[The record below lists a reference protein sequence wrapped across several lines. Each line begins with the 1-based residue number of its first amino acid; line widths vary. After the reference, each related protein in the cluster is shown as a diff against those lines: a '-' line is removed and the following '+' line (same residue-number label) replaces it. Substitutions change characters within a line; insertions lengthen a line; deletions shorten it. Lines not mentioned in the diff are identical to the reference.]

1 MVFFNEYL
9 LDLLSDFA
17 FIQYQL
23 LFWSFQNEGISMKF
37 SMIYNVQ
44 YKMLSQFF
52 TKSINLKNFEY
63 KNTFK
68 KYSVQSNESKF
79 PSEVFD
85 TVYHGP

>member
-1 MVFFNEYL
+1 MVFFFNEYL

-52 TKSINLKNFEY
+52 TKSINLKDFEY
-63 KNTFK
+63 KNTF
-68 KYSVQSNESKF
+68 
-79 PSEVFD
+79 
-85 TVYHGP
+85 

>member
-1 MVFFNEYL
+1 MIRQDVLFIWVFFNEYL
-9 LDLLSDFA
+9 LDLLSDIA

-52 TKSINLKNFEY
+52 TKSNNLRDFEY
-63 KNTFK
+63 KNTF
-68 KYSVQSNESKF
+68 
-79 PSEVFD
+79 
-85 TVYHGP
+85 

>member
-1 MVFFNEYL
+1 MIRQDVLFIWVFLNEYL

-52 TKSINLKNFEY
+52 TKSINLRDFEY
-63 KNTFK
+63 KNTF
-68 KYSVQSNESKF
+68 
-79 PSEVFD
+79 
-85 TVYHGP
+85 

>member
-1 MVFFNEYL
+1 MIRQDVLFIWFFFNEYL
-9 LDLLSDFA
+9 LDLLSDIA

-52 TKSINLKNFEY
+52 TKSINLKDFEY
-63 KNTFK
+63 KNTF
-68 KYSVQSNESKF
+68 
-79 PSEVFD
+79 
-85 TVYHGP
+85 

>member
-1 MVFFNEYL
+1 MIRQDVLFIWVFFNEYL

-37 SMIYNVQ
+37 SMICNVQ

-52 TKSINLKNFEY
+52 TKSINLKDFEY
-63 KNTFK
+63 KNTF
-68 KYSVQSNESKF
+68 
-79 PSEVFD
+79 
-85 TVYHGP
+85 

>member
-1 MVFFNEYL
+1 MIRQDVLFIWFFFNEYL

-52 TKSINLKNFEY
+52 TKSINLKDFEY
-63 KNTFK
+63 KNTF
-68 KYSVQSNESKF
+68 
-79 PSEVFD
+79 
-85 TVYHGP
+85 

>member
-1 MVFFNEYL
+1 MCYLYVFFNEYL

-23 LFWSFQNEGISMKF
+23 LFWSFQKEGISMKF

-52 TKSINLKNFEY
+52 TKSINLKDFEY
-63 KNTFK
+63 KNTF
-68 KYSVQSNESKF
+68 
-79 PSEVFD
+79 
-85 TVYHGP
+85 

>member
-1 MVFFNEYL
+1 MIRQDVLFIWGFFNEYL

-52 TKSINLKNFEY
+52 TKSINLRDFEY
-63 KNTFK
+63 KNTF
-68 KYSVQSNESKF
+68 
-79 PSEVFD
+79 
-85 TVYHGP
+85 

>member
-1 MVFFNEYL
+1 MIRQDVLFIWVFFNEYL

-44 YKMLSQFF
+44 YEMLSQFF
-52 TKSINLKNFEY
+52 TKSINLKDFEY
-63 KNTFK
+63 KNTF
-68 KYSVQSNESKF
+68 
-79 PSEVFD
+79 
-85 TVYHGP
+85 

>member
-1 MVFFNEYL
+1 MCYLYGFFFNEYL

-52 TKSINLKNFEY
+52 TKSINLRDFEY
-63 KNTFK
+63 KNTF
-68 KYSVQSNESKF
+68 
-79 PSEVFD
+79 
-85 TVYHGP
+85 

>member
-1 MVFFNEYL
+1 MIRQDVLFIWVFFNEYL
-9 LDLLSDFA
+9 LDLLSDIA

-52 TKSINLKNFEY
+52 TKSINLKDFEY
-63 KNTFK
+63 KNTF
-68 KYSVQSNESKF
+68 
-79 PSEVFD
+79 
-85 TVYHGP
+85 

>member
-1 MVFFNEYL
+1 MCYLYVFFNEYL

-37 SMIYNVQ
+37 SMMYNVQ

-52 TKSINLKNFEY
+52 TKSINLKDFEY
-63 KNTFK
+63 KNTF
-68 KYSVQSNESKF
+68 
-79 PSEVFD
+79 
-85 TVYHGP
+85 

>member
-1 MVFFNEYL
+1 MIRQDVLFIWFFFNEYL

-52 TKSINLKNFEY
+52 TKSINLRDFEY
-63 KNTFK
+63 KNTF
-68 KYSVQSNESKF
+68 
-79 PSEVFD
+79 
-85 TVYHGP
+85 

>member
-1 MVFFNEYL
+1 MCYLYVFFNEYL
-9 LDLLSDFA
+9 LDLLSDIA

-52 TKSINLKNFEY
+52 TKSINLRDFEY
-63 KNTFK
+63 KNTF
-68 KYSVQSNESKF
+68 
-79 PSEVFD
+79 
-85 TVYHGP
+85 

>member
-1 MVFFNEYL
+1 MLFIWVFFNEYL
-9 LDLLSDFA
+9 LDLLSDIA

-52 TKSINLKNFEY
+52 TKSINLRDFEY
-63 KNTFK
+63 KNTF
-68 KYSVQSNESKF
+68 
-79 PSEVFD
+79 
-85 TVYHGP
+85 

>member
-1 MVFFNEYL
+1 MIRQDVLFIWFFFNEYL

-17 FIQYQL
+17 FIQYKL

-52 TKSINLKNFEY
+52 TKSINLRDFEY
-63 KNTFK
+63 KNTF
-68 KYSVQSNESKF
+68 
-79 PSEVFD
+79 
-85 TVYHGP
+85 

>member
-1 MVFFNEYL
+1 MCYLYVFYNEYL

-52 TKSINLKNFEY
+52 TKSINLKDFEY
-63 KNTFK
+63 KNTF
-68 KYSVQSNESKF
+68 
-79 PSEVFD
+79 
-85 TVYHGP
+85 

>member
-1 MVFFNEYL
+1 MIRQDVLFIWVFFNEYL

-52 TKSINLKNFEY
+52 TKSINLKDFEY
-63 KNTFK
+63 KNTF
-68 KYSVQSNESKF
+68 
-79 PSEVFD
+79 
-85 TVYHGP
+85 

>member
-1 MVFFNEYL
+1 MIRQDVLFIWVFFNEYL

-17 FIQYQL
+17 FIQYKL

-52 TKSINLKNFEY
+52 TKSINLRDFEY
-63 KNTFK
+63 KNTF
-68 KYSVQSNESKF
+68 
-79 PSEVFD
+79 
-85 TVYHGP
+85 

>member
-1 MVFFNEYL
+1 MVFFKEYL

-52 TKSINLKNFEY
+52 TKSINLRDFEY
-63 KNTFK
+63 KNTF
-68 KYSVQSNESKF
+68 
-79 PSEVFD
+79 
-85 TVYHGP
+85 

>member
-1 MVFFNEYL
+1 MIRQDVLFIWVFFNEYL

-52 TKSINLKNFEY
+52 TKSINLRDFEY
-63 KNTFK
+63 KNTF
-68 KYSVQSNESKF
+68 
-79 PSEVFD
+79 
-85 TVYHGP
+85 

>member
-44 YKMLSQFF
+44 HKMLSQFF
-52 TKSINLKNFEY
+52 TKSINLKDFEY
-63 KNTFK
+63 KNTF
-68 KYSVQSNESKF
+68 
-79 PSEVFD
+79 
-85 TVYHGP
+85 

>member
-1 MVFFNEYL
+1 MCYLYVFFNEYL
-9 LDLLSDFA
+9 LDMLSDFA

-52 TKSINLKNFEY
+52 TKSINLKDFEY
-63 KNTFK
+63 KNTF
-68 KYSVQSNESKF
+68 
-79 PSEVFD
+79 
-85 TVYHGP
+85 

>member
-1 MVFFNEYL
+1 MIRQDVLFIWVFFNEYL
-9 LDLLSDFA
+9 LDLLSDIA

-52 TKSINLKNFEY
+52 TKSINLRDFEY
-63 KNTFK
+63 KNTF
-68 KYSVQSNESKF
+68 
-79 PSEVFD
+79 
-85 TVYHGP
+85 

>member
-1 MVFFNEYL
+1 MCYLYVFFNEYL
-9 LDLLSDFA
+9 LDLLSDIA

-52 TKSINLKNFEY
+52 TKSINLKDFEY
-63 KNTFK
+63 KNTF
-68 KYSVQSNESKF
+68 
-79 PSEVFD
+79 
-85 TVYHGP
+85 

>member
-1 MVFFNEYL
+1 MCYLYVFFNEYL
-9 LDLLSDFA
+9 LDMLSDFA

-52 TKSINLKNFEY
+52 TKSINLRDFEY
-63 KNTFK
+63 KNTF
-68 KYSVQSNESKF
+68 
-79 PSEVFD
+79 
-85 TVYHGP
+85 

>member
-1 MVFFNEYL
+1 MCYLYVFFNEYL

-52 TKSINLKNFEY
+52 TKSINLKDFEY
-63 KNTFK
+63 KNTF
-68 KYSVQSNESKF
+68 
-79 PSEVFD
+79 
-85 TVYHGP
+85 

>member
-1 MVFFNEYL
+1 MCYLYVFFNEYL

-52 TKSINLKNFEY
+52 TKSINLRDFEY
-63 KNTFK
+63 KNTF
-68 KYSVQSNESKF
+68 
-79 PSEVFD
+79 
-85 TVYHGP
+85 

>member
-1 MVFFNEYL
+1 MFFFNEYL

-52 TKSINLKNFEY
+52 TKSINLKDFEY
-63 KNTFK
+63 KNTF
-68 KYSVQSNESKF
+68 
-79 PSEVFD
+79 
-85 TVYHGP
+85 

>member
-1 MVFFNEYL
+1 MIRQDVLFIWFFFNEYL

-44 YKMLSQFF
+44 NKMLSQFF
-52 TKSINLKNFEY
+52 TKSINLRDFEY
-63 KNTFK
+63 KNTF
-68 KYSVQSNESKF
+68 
-79 PSEVFD
+79 
-85 TVYHGP
+85 

>member
-1 MVFFNEYL
+1 MCYLYVFFNEYL
-9 LDLLSDFA
+9 LDLLSDYA

-52 TKSINLKNFEY
+52 TKSINLKDFEY
-63 KNTFK
+63 KNTF
-68 KYSVQSNESKF
+68 
-79 PSEVFD
+79 
-85 TVYHGP
+85 

>member
-1 MVFFNEYL
+1 MCYLYVFFNEYL

-37 SMIYNVQ
+37 FMIYNVQ

-52 TKSINLKNFEY
+52 TKSINLKDFEY
-63 KNTFK
+63 KNTF
-68 KYSVQSNESKF
+68 
-79 PSEVFD
+79 
-85 TVYHGP
+85 

>member
-1 MVFFNEYL
+1 MIRQDVLFIWFFFNEYL
-9 LDLLSDFA
+9 LDLLSDIA

-52 TKSINLKNFEY
+52 TKSINLRDFEY
-63 KNTFK
+63 KNTF
-68 KYSVQSNESKF
+68 
-79 PSEVFD
+79 
-85 TVYHGP
+85 